1 MIRLRLNQALP
12 ILLLLAA
19 GCASLGVPVPQT
31 FNGKAAA
38 ALTTVT
44 GARQTTLT
52 LLQAHKLTPD
62 DAANVDKQ
70 ADNLRQGIEVA
81 RTIHAGDPAAGDTKL
96 TATIA
101 ALQILTAYLEE
112 HKK

>member
-1 MIRLRLNQALP
+1 MFRLRLNQAIP
-12 ILLLLAA
+12 LLVLLAA

-31 FNGKAAA
+31 FNQKAAA

-62 DAANVDKQ
+62 DAENVDKQ

-81 RTIHAGDPAAGDTKL
+81 RTIHGTDPGAGDTKL
-96 TATIA
+96 GATIA
-101 ALQILTAYLEE
+101 ALQVLTAYLE
-112 HKK
+112 KAK